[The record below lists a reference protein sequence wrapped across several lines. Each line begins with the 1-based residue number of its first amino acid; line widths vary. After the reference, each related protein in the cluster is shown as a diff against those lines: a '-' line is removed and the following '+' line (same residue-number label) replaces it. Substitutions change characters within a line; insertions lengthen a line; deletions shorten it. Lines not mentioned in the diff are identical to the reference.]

1 MQIRIRQFNR
11 IEVMPLSDQQVFP
24 AVVVVI
30 EETHSP
36 TGMGQRDWSEADRLA
51 RVREGAISAVLI
63 NGVAL
68 IREVC
73 NHDIGPA
80 IIIVVGEIYPH
91 PSIGSAI
98 LINRNAA
105 GKADF
110 LERAVSPIVVKKF
123 RHRIVRNKKI

>member
-1 MQIRIRQFNR
+1 MQIGIRQFNR

-24 AVVVVI
+24 AVVVI
-30 EETHSP
+30 IDETRSP

-80 IIIVVGEIYPH
+80 IIIVVGEIYAH

-110 LERAVSPIVVKKF
+110 LKLAVTPIMVKKIG
-123 RHRIVRNKKI
+123 RASCRERV